1 MNESA
6 VWMNRLNLN
15 DSLINSHSL
24 PPTGGFNFIIF
35 MSKYFNY
42 QYSMFYVQ
50 NKTLGLF
57 MHLKLQFKCFH
68 VPSEIYKLCK
78 YI

>member
-6 VWMNRLNLN
+6 VWMNQLNLN

-24 PPTGGFNFIIF
+24 PPTGGFNLIF
-35 MSKYFNY
+35 VMSKYFKY

-57 MHLKLQFKCFH
+57 MHL
-68 VPSEIYKLCK
+68 
-78 YI
+78 